1 MKHQTCDALN
11 KKHISNQMLHDPA
24 YGWTTKSRGNITF
37 KGSEDAQCP
46 ADGTGMLLNKYS
58 GYRKTQLGNGHPQN
72 LLQKMTRS
80 IKT

>member
-24 YGWTTKSRGNITF
+24 HEWTAKSRGNITF

-46 ADGTGMLLNKYS
+46 ADGTGMLMN
-58 GYRKTQLGNGHPQN
+58 
-72 LLQKMTRS
+72 
-80 IKT
+80 